1 MVGEDQRGAESTGG
15 DVALESLTDTWKP
28 RGTALE
34 DETLSGDSEHR
45 VAGSH
50 S

>member
-1 MVGEDQRGAESTGG
+1 MGEDQRGAESTEG
-15 DVALESLTDTWKP
+15 DVALVNLTDTWKP
-28 RGTALE
+28 RGTAPA

-45 VAGSH
+45 VTGSL